1 MEIYF
6 LPLARGYQTN
16 CEKNEN
22 IVKKISIEGNVQR
35 EQGPSIFPPFKIR
48 FCIVFPFAQRVFLL
62 GKQGTEIYRYVREP
76 VEPRVVI
83 DWQRVIGRAIR
94 ELIKEEKVRG
104 KRRKNRGKGRKNR
117 DFGVDREWQVP
128 VRRITNSLITGLRRS
143 GP

>member
-6 LPLARGYQTN
+6 LPLARGYN

-76 VEPRVVI
+76 VEPR
-83 DWQRVIGRAIR
+83 IR
-94 ELIKEEKVRG
+94 CHRLATR
-104 KRRKNRGKGRKNR
+104 NRTR
-117 DFGVDREWQVP
+117 D
-128 VRRITNSLITGLRRS
+128 T
-143 GP
+143 

>member
-1 MEIYF
+1 MVTI
-6 LPLARGYQTN
+6 ARRTKTSLKRFRSKAM
-16 CEKNEN
+16 CNEN
-22 IVKKISIEGNVQR
+22 KVRPYFRHLKFASISFFHLPSVCFYWGNR
-35 EQGPSIFPPFKIR
+35 APR
-48 FCIVFPFAQRVFLL
+48 FIDTFANRSNRAF
-62 GKQGTEIYRYVREP
+62 
-76 VEPRVVI
+76 VVI

-104 KRRKNRGKGRKNR
+104 KRRKNRGKGRKTR